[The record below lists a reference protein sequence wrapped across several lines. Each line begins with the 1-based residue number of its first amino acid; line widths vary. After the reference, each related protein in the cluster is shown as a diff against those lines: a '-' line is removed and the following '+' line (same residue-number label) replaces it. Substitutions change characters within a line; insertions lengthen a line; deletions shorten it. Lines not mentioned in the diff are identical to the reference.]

1 MMAKELML
9 GIRDSVED
17 VAETFK
23 RMALLKP
30 KAADPPTVSEAPP
43 PQAEAPAR
51 EPEPAITAAGRPPL
65 LWNRTHPAKKHSP
78 PELSMDQTMLFQ
90 IA

>member
-1 MMAKELML
+1 MAKELML

-30 KAADPPTVSEAPP
+30 KAAEPSAALEASQPRE
-43 PQAEAPAR
+43 EAPAQK
-51 EPEPAITAAGRPPL
+51 PEASVTAAVSPL
-65 LWNRTHPAKKHSP
+65 LWNRTHPVKKHGP